1 MIRGVCSPSV
11 ISLAT
16 FSSEM
21 VSVEKSIIC
30 LSLDYSRD
38 NDIKARGGEL
48 CFPRVIVTR
57 KLINVNAFVNHAVGY
72 FMHIS

>member
-1 MIRGVCSPSV
+1 MIRGVWRPPV
-11 ISLAT
+11 IYLTA

-21 VSVEKSIIC
+21 VSVEKSIVC
-30 LSLDYSRD
+30 LSSDYSRD

-57 KLINVNAFVNHAVGY
+57 KLINVDVFVTHAVGY